1 MMLAGW
7 STMYLDDQEVESAM
21 EVFLNNA
28 LSELQGIEV
37 TALTKL
43 GQIMQN
49 SSPVWLSR
57 LIKRQE

>member
-1 MMLAGW
+1 
-7 STMYLDDQEVESAM
+7 MYLDDQEVESAM